1 MRRKKP
7 RRREATNDREQRH
20 AQFALQ
26 AADRIRCTESCSFSL
41 LPQDELVRQAAD
53 WYQACAEGMLRGNY
67 ALIDLWVREQAARAA
82 QEGFALEDLFELLRA
97 CRKCAIEVER

>member
-1 MRRKKP
+1 MRPKKP
-7 RRREATNDREQRH
+7 KRKEAQNGREQRH

-26 AADRIRCTESCSFSL
+26 AADRIRSMEHCSFSL
-41 LPQDELVRQAAD
+41 LPQDDLMRQAAD
-53 WYQACAEGMLRGNY
+53 WYHACAEGMLRGNY